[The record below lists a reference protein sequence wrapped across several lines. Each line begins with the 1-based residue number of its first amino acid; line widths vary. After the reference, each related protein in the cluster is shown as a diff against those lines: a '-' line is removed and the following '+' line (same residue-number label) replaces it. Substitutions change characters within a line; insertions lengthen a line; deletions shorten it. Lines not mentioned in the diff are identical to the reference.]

1 MAVSV
6 ADLAVDLRLL
16 ATPPAA
22 GESTS
27 VPPGL
32 ATAQVAI
39 LNRLLAVAETLV
51 AERAPSAPDPLADA
65 ATVALSAYLY
75 DRPSAGAGTRF
86 ANAWA
91 NSGASELLSAYVRR
105 RALVIGAPTAAAE
118 PGGSAPSRP
127 MPATPAEA
135 AGGTSTTIRSWTAA
149 LIRHAVDARVAR
161 IEQRLAALENG

>member
-1 MAVSV
+1 MAVSL
-6 ADLAVDLRLL
+6 ADLAIDLRLL

-32 ATAQVAI
+32 EAAQVLI
-39 LNRLLAVAETLV
+39 LTRLLAVAETLV
-51 AERAPSAPDPLADA
+51 AERAPGAPDPLKDA

-91 NSGASELLSAYVRR
+91 NSGASELLSAYLRR
-105 RALVIGAPTAAAE
+105 RALVIGGPTAAAATE
-118 PGGSAPSRP
+118 PGGSVPSRP

-161 IEQRLAALENG
+161 IEQRLDVLE